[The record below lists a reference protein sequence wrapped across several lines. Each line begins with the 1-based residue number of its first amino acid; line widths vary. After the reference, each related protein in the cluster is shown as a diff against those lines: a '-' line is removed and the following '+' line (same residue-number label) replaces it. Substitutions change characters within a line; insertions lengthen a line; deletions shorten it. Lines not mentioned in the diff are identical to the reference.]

1 MSIAEFIDADNKKVE
16 KIIAEHPN
24 QIPTK
29 VAAELLGLTEKS
41 MREFL
46 CSSSVGMSWRKAG
59 AVSRGFAIPTAQFVR
74 WYLNME
80 VKA

>member
-1 MSIAEFIDADNKKVE
+1 MSINEFIEADNKKVE
-16 KIIAEHPN
+16 KIIEEYPH

-46 CSSSVGMSWRKAG
+46 SGSAIGMSWRKAG

-74 WYLNME
+74 WYLVMN
-80 VKA
+80 